1 MRSLSLTPKAD
12 ALVVAIVELGEVAF
26 QVLLA
31 DVVIGANDPAFQD
44 GEITFNRVGVPE
56 PPRTYSSMP

>member
-44 GEITFNRVGVPE
+44 REITFNRVGVPE
-56 PPRTYSSMP
+56 PPRTYS